1 MISRPA
7 LPMLAAFALAAC
19 TPSPPPPAGPIT
31 VRTVVAGAAETSSSR
46 SYSGD
51 VHARYEL
58 PIGFRIGGKLLER
71 KADLGAHVVAGQIL
85 ARLDPADV
93 AFQADQAHAQLVF
106 ADADAKRYRDLQTK
120 NFVSPAALDAK
131 ETALKS
137 AQAQAGLATN
147 QRAYAALTADRGG
160 VVAAVLA
167 EPGQVLSS
175 GQPVYRLA
183 LDGER
188 EVQISLP
195 EQERA
200 AVRIGDPA
208 SVTLWAGDRAYHG
221 RVRELAPAADPAT
234 RTYAAKIAIVDPDER
249 AALGMTANVRFER
262 PATQALTL
270 PLTSIFQQGD
280 RAAVWVVAADQTI
293 KLTPVTIAS
302 YSDAGAVIS
311 EGLRGGERIVAL
323 GVHKLT
329 AGEKVR
335 LGQ

>member
-1 MISRPA
+1 
-7 LPMLAAFALAAC
+7 MLAALVLAAC
-19 TPSPPPPAGPIT
+19 NPSPPPPAGPVT
-31 VRTVVAGAAETSSSR
+31 VRTLVAGVSEAQSTR

-51 VHARYEL
+51 VHARYEV

-71 KADLGAHVVAGQIL
+71 KVDLGAHVVAGQVL
-85 ARLDPADV
+85 AQLDPADL
-93 AFQADQAHAQLVF
+93 AFQTDQARAQLAF

-147 QRAYAALTADRGG
+147 QRTYAALTADRPG
-160 VVAAVLA
+160 VIAAVLA
-167 EPGQVLSS
+167 EPGQVVAA
-175 GQPVYRLA
+175 GQAVYRLA

-188 EVQISLP
+188 DVIISLP
-195 EQERA
+195 ESELA
-200 AVRIGDPA
+200 AVKPGDPA
-208 SVTLWAGDRAYHG
+208 TVSLWTGSQTYQG
-221 RVRELAPAADPAT
+221 RVRELSPAADPAT
-234 RTYAAKIAIVDPDER
+234 RTYAARISIQNPD
-249 AALGMTANVRFER
+249 AQVSLGMTANVRFER
-262 PATQALTL
+262 AASQALTV
-270 PLTSIFQQGD
+270 PLTAIFQQGSA
-280 RAAVWVVAADQTI
+280 AAVWVVSADQT
-293 KLTPVTIAS
+293 LALVPVKVAT

-311 EGLRGGERIVAL
+311 EGLHGGERIVAV